1 MKLTNQQ
8 QAIIHS
14 TGNIKIN
21 AVAGSGKTT
30 TVIEYAKSR
39 PKQSRILY
47 LAFNKSVKLE
57 AIQKFTEKGLNNVQ
71 VETAHSL
78 AYHHIVKNSGY
89 NINPTGYK
97 THEIKE
103 LLDIKGYQEK
113 HTEYVIANHVQQFVS
128 YFCNSTAKR
137 VKNLNYLDVIAEPK
151 ARVFVKNFYG
161 DILQYT
167 RLFLAKM
174 ERGEID
180 ITHDFYL
187 KKFQLAHP
195 VLPYNYILFDE
206 GQDASP
212 AMLEVFLKQQ
222 GTKVIVGDTHQQI
235 YGWRYAVNSLEKVD
249 YPDFQLS
256 NSFRFEAD
264 VANLASKILQ
274 WKKYL
279 TNYQDIPIKGIGTNE
294 SMKTQAT
301 LARSNLALLVKAIEL
316 AVEEKEIKSL
326 YFEGNINSYTY
337 ADEGA
342 SIYDVLSLYNGRR
355 KGIRDKLIRKMNSMS
370 ELEDYIEKT
379 EDRSMKIVVDVVKKY
394 RNSLPTHIQTI
405 KDMHIVDEEKHN
417 ADMIFSTVH
426 RCKGMEYDVVTL
438 ENDFLN
444 EATLL
449 KVLKETKEQDLAK
462 QKLLEEINV
471 LYVAV
476 TRTKN
481 LLHIPEEL
489 MPQSKVNVIQKPL
502 IVERPSMFETWDNDL
517 EFGKKWSARRN
528 KNRGK
533 RKYGKEDG
541 DLFF

>member
-1 MKLTNQQ
+1 MKLTNEQ

-14 TGNIKIN
+14 TGDIKIN

-57 AIQKFTEKGLNNVQ
+57 AIQKFADKGLNNVQ

-78 AYHHIVKNSGY
+78 AFHHIVKNSRY
-89 NINPTGYK
+89 HVHPTGYK
-97 THEIKE
+97 SHEIKE
-103 LLDIKGYQEK
+103 LLEIKGYKEK
-113 HTEYVIANHVQQFVS
+113 HTEYIIASHVQQFTA
-128 YFCNSTAKR
+128 YFCNSTASR

-151 ARVFVKNFYG
+151 ARVFAKNFYSE
-161 DILQYT
+161 ILKFT

-174 ERGEID
+174 ERGEIE
-180 ITHDFYL
+180 ISHDFYL
-187 KKFQLAHP
+187 KKFQLSQP
-195 VLPYNYILFDE
+195 QLPYNYILFDE

-212 AMLEVFLKQQ
+212 AMLEVFLKQK

-235 YGWRYAVNSLEKVD
+235 YAWRYAVNSLEKVD
-249 YPDFQLS
+249 YPSFNLS

-264 VANLASKILQ
+264 VANLAGKILQ
-274 WKKYL
+274 WKKHLIDY
-279 TNYQDIPIKGIGTNE
+279 KGIRINGVGCNE
-294 SMKTQAT
+294 ELNTRAT

-316 AVEEKEIKSL
+316 AVEEKDIKDL

-342 SIYDVLSLYNGRR
+342 SIYDVLNLYNGRR
-355 KGIRDKLIRKMNSMS
+355 KGIRDKLLQRMKSMS

-379 EDRSMKIVVDVVKKY
+379 EDRSLKMVVDVVKKY

-405 KDMHIVDEEKHN
+405 KDMHVVDEEKHN

-426 RCKGMEYDVVTL
+426 RCKGMEYDEVTL

-444 EATLL
+444 EAMLL
-449 KVLKETKEQDLAK
+449 KLVNESKKADLPR
-462 QKLLEEINV
+462 QKLLEEINI
-471 LYVAV
+471 LYVAI

-481 LLHIPEEL
+481 LLHIPEEM

-502 IVERPSMFETWDNDL
+502 IIERSSMHETWDKDL
-517 EFGKKWSARRN
+517 KFGKEWSARRS
-528 KNRGK
+528 KNW
-533 RKYGKEDG
+533 RKQRYDNEDE
-541 DLFF
+541 DLYF

>member
-1 MKLTNQQ
+1 MNLTNEQ

-30 TVIEYAKSR
+30 TVIEYARSR

-57 AIQKFTEKGLNNVQ
+57 AIQKFTDKGLNNVQ

-89 NINPTGYK
+89 NINAPGYK
-97 THEIKE
+97 THEIKD
-103 LLDIKGYQEK
+103 LLEIKGYKEK

-128 YFCNSTAKR
+128 YFCNSTAKK

-151 ARVFVKNFYG
+151 ARVFVQNFYD

-187 KKFQLAHP
+187 KKFQLSQP

-206 GQDASP
+206 GQDASS
-212 AMLEVFLKQQ
+212 AMLEVFLKQK

-249 YPDFQLS
+249 YPSFNLS

-264 VANLASKILQ
+264 VASLAGKILQ

-279 TNYQDIPIKGIGTNE
+279 TNYQDIDIKGIGNNDAV
-294 SMKTQAT
+294 KTQAT

-316 AVEEKEIKSL
+316 AVEEKEIKNL

-355 KGIRDKLIRKMNSMS
+355 KGIRDKLIKSMNSMS

-379 EDRSMKIVVDVVKKY
+379 EDRSMKMVVDVVKKY

-405 KDMHIVDEEKHN
+405 KNMHLVDEEKHN
-417 ADMIFSTVH
+417 ADMVFSTVH

-449 KVLKETKEQDLAK
+449 KIMKESKESDLPK

-502 IVERPSMFETWDNDL
+502 FVERPNMFETWDKDL
-517 EFGKKWSARRN
+517 EFGKKWSARRS
-528 KNRGK
+528 RSK
-533 RKYGKEDG
+533 RSWDNGEMED
-541 DLFF
+541 

>member
-1 MKLTNQQ
+1 MKLTNEQ

-14 TGNIKIN
+14 TGDIKIN

-57 AIQKFTEKGLNNVQ
+57 AIQKFADKGLKNVQ

-78 AYHHIVKNSGY
+78 AYHHIVKNSRY
-89 NINPTGYK
+89 SINPTGYK
-97 THEIKE
+97 THEVKDI
-103 LLDIKGYQEK
+103 LDIKGYKEK

-128 YFCNSTAKR
+128 YFCNSTVQK
-137 VKNLNYLDVIAEPK
+137 VKNLNYLEVVAEPRAK
-151 ARVFVKNFYG
+151 GFVKNFYD

-174 ERGEID
+174 QRGEID
-180 ITHDFYL
+180 ISHDFYL
-187 KKFQLAHP
+187 KKFQLAQP
-195 VLPYNYILFDE
+195 SLPYNYILFDE
-206 GQDASP
+206 GQDASS
-212 AMLEVFLKQQ
+212 AMLEVFLQQ
-222 GTKVIVGDTHQQI
+222 KGTKVIVGDTHQQI
-235 YGWRYAVNSLEKVD
+235 YAWRYAVNSLERVNF
-249 YPDFQLS
+249 PSFNLS

-264 VANLASKILQ
+264 VARLATKILQ
-274 WKKYL
+274 WKKYV
-279 TNYQDIPIKGIGTNE
+279 NPSFEPIKIRGLGENE
-294 SMKTQAT
+294 EVKTKAT

-316 AVEEKEIKSL
+316 AVEEKAIKNL

-342 SIYDVLSLYNGRR
+342 SIYDVLSLYNGRK
-355 KGIRDKLIRKMNSMS
+355 KGIRDKLIARMKSMS

-379 EDRSMKIVVDVVKKY
+379 EDRSLKMVVDIVKKY
-394 RNSLPTHIQTI
+394 RNSLPKHIQAI
-405 KDMHIVDEEKHN
+405 KDMHIVDEAKHE
-417 ADMIFSTVH
+417 ADMVFSTVH

-438 ENDFLN
+438 ENDFMN
-444 EATLL
+444 ETTLL
-449 KVLKETKEQDLAK
+449 KLLKDSKKEDLST
-462 QKLLEEINV
+462 QKLLEEINI

-489 MPQSKVNVIQKPL
+489 MPQSKVNVIQKPV

-517 EFGKKWSARRN
+517 EFGKKWSARKYRS
-528 KNRGK
+528 KKRYRGK
-533 RKYGKEDG
+533 DEG
-541 DLFF
+541 LPF

>member
-1 MKLTNQQ
+1 MKLTKEQ

-14 TGNIKIN
+14 AGDIKIN

-57 AIQKFTEKGLNNVQ
+57 AIQKFADKGLKNVQ

-78 AYHHIVKNSGY
+78 AYHHIIKNSRY
-89 NINPTGYK
+89 SVHPTGYK
-97 THEIKE
+97 THEIKNI
-103 LLDIKGYQEK
+103 LGIKGYKEK

-128 YFCNSTAKR
+128 YFCNSTAQK
-137 VKNLNYLDVIAEPK
+137 VKNLNYLDVIAEPRAK
-151 ARVFVKNFYG
+151 GFVKNFYD

-174 ERGEID
+174 QRGEID
-180 ITHDFYL
+180 ISHDFYL
-187 KKFQLAHP
+187 KKLQLAQP
-195 VLPYNYILFDE
+195 SLPYNYILFDE
-206 GQDASP
+206 GQDASS
-212 AMLEVFLKQQ
+212 AMLEVFLQQ
-222 GTKVIVGDTHQQI
+222 KGTKVIVGDTHQQI
-235 YGWRYAVNSLEKVD
+235 YAWRYAVNSLEQVD
-249 YPDFQLS
+249 FPSFNLS

-264 VANLASKILQ
+264 VAQLATKILQ
-274 WKKYL
+274 WKQYV
-279 TNYQDIPIKGIGTNE
+279 NPNFQPIKIRGLGENE
-294 SMKTQAT
+294 EVKTKAT

-316 AVEEKEIKSL
+316 AVEEKNIKNL

-342 SIYDVLSLYNGRR
+342 SIYDVLSLYNGRK
-355 KGIRDKLIRKMNSMS
+355 KGIRDKLIASMNSMS

-379 EDRSMKIVVDVVKKY
+379 EDRSLKIVVDVVKKY
-394 RNSLPTHIQTI
+394 RNSLPSHIQTI
-405 KDMHIVDEEKHN
+405 KDMHIVDEAKHE
-417 ADMIFSTVH
+417 ADMVFSTVH

-438 ENDFLN
+438 ENDFMN
-444 EATLL
+444 ETTLL
-449 KVLKETKEQDLAK
+449 KLLKDGKKEELST
-462 QKLLEEINV
+462 QKLLEEINI

-489 MPQSKVNVIQKPL
+489 MPQSKVNVIQKPV
-502 IVERPSMFETWDNDL
+502 IEERSSIFETWDSDL
-517 EFGKKWSARRN
+517 EFGKKWSARRYRN
-528 KNRGK
+528 K
-533 RKYGKEDG
+533 RKYDKGED
-541 DLFF
+541 LIF